1 MAEGLSLL
9 IGGCETVEMHAHGNG
24 TTTVATK
31 CDMDAGPKQREAA
44 SDGRGEDEGAL
55 RSRFGTWDSW
65 WSSVP
70 GHPMTAHDRVAPGTR
85 WFLGCNSVEQRGNDP
100 SVHEQQKNMAVM
112 LDNDDVLC
120 DMQMESRSRART
132 GR

>member
-1 MAEGLSLL
+1 LEENSKEKNKKYSPAFLNFIGINFMAEGLSLL

-24 TTTVATK
+24 TITVATK

-85 WFLGCNSVEQRGNDP
+85 W
-100 SVHEQQKNMAVM
+100 
-112 LDNDDVLC
+112 
-120 DMQMESRSRART
+120 
-132 GR
+132 